1 METITMTPTDQR
13 RAWVL
18 NRLARGDLT
27 MAEAAGVL
35 GLSERQVWRL
45 RAAFERAGPAGL
57 VHGNRGRASPRR
69 VQTSVAAR
77 VIELAQGRYA
87 GCNDCHL
94 AELLAEH
101 DGIALGRVTV
111 RRILRSAGIA
121 SPRRRRPPRHRSR
134 RERMPQEGLLVQL
147 DGSRHDWLEGRGPW
161 LTLVGAIDDATG
173 IVPAATFR
181 AQEDAAGY
189 LELLRTIV
197 RRKGIPVAVYRDRH
211 GIFEP
216 VIEST
221 RGREPGDGRGRSLS
235 QVGRA
240 LVELGIES
248 IPAASP
254 QAKGRIERLWG
265 TWQDRLVAEL
275 RLAGA
280 HDRASANRVLAGF
293 VPRFNRRF
301 GVPPADPSPAWRAR
315 PRGLRLDRVCCFK
328 YRRRVASDHT
338 IRMDGQVLQ
347 LPPGP
352 GRVGYAGRRVEVH
365 VRLDGR
371 IVAFDGERELVV
383 SPAPPDAS
391 ALRSRDDHRA
401 GPSLAPSPA
410 AFVSTPAPDHPWR
423 TMSFGKA
430 AKKRA
435 LTDSLIR

>member
-1 METITMTPTDQR
+1 METITMSTIEQR

-18 NRLARGDLT
+18 NRLGKGGLT
-27 MAEAAGVL
+27 TTEAAELL

-45 RAAFERAGPAGL
+45 RAAFEAGGPAGL

-69 VQTSVAAR
+69 IEPALRAR
-77 VIELAQGRYA
+77 VVELALGRYA

-94 AELLAEH
+94 AELLAERE
-101 DGIALGRVTV
+101 GLVLGRVTV
-111 RRILRSAGIA
+111 RRILRSAGIG

-134 RERMPQEGLLVQL
+134 RERMPQEGLLLQL
-147 DGSRHDWLEGRGPW
+147 DGSRHDWLEGRGPR

-181 AQEDAAGY
+181 DQEDAAGY

-216 VIEST
+216 VTGPT
-221 RGREPGDGRGRSLS
+221 RGREPGDGQGRALS
-235 QVGRA
+235 QFGRA

-280 HDRASANRVLAGF
+280 DDRASANRVLAQYL
-293 VPRFNRRF
+293 PRFNRRF
-301 GVPPADPSPAWRAR
+301 GVPAADPAPAWRPR
-315 PRGLRLDRVCCFK
+315 PRDLRLDRVCCFK

-338 IRMDGQVLQ
+338 VRLDGQVLQ

-352 GRVGYAGRRVEVH
+352 GRIGYAGRRVEVH

-371 IVAFDGERELVV
+371 IVAFDGERQLVV

-391 ALRSRDDHRA
+391 ALRARNDHRA
-401 GPSLAPSPA
+401 GPSLVPA
-410 AFVSTPAPDHPWR
+410 MVEFASRPGPDHPWR
-423 TMSFGKA
+423 TMSFGKPS
-430 AKKRA
+430 KRRA